1 MAACSQTTQIF
12 CGTDIEAKKR
22 RNSRTVR
29 TSIEEKP
36 CLDTLNRIIRLRNLN
51 MNQVRSP
58 DFSVLQTMA
67 LNIKT
72 SKLLSEKSVDC
83 VHTNEVSPTL
93 PLGPSG
99 KLVKAIQIP
108 VQQKELVQFVELREL

>member
-1 MAACSQTTQIF
+1 
-12 CGTDIEAKKR
+12 
-22 RNSRTVR
+22 
-29 TSIEEKP
+29 
-36 CLDTLNRIIRLRNLN
+36 
-51 MNQVRSP
+51 
-58 DFSVLQTMA
+58 MA